1 MFTLPELQVIRMSLD
16 HITIKGS
23 DAKLLAELQIKVE
36 QELLLFQQMDGDIES
51 PTTKSN
57 KK

>member
-23 DAKLLAELQIKVE
+23 DAKILAELQFKIE
-36 QELLLFQQMDGDIES
+36 ALLESEPQETPS
-51 PTTKSN
+51 TKSS